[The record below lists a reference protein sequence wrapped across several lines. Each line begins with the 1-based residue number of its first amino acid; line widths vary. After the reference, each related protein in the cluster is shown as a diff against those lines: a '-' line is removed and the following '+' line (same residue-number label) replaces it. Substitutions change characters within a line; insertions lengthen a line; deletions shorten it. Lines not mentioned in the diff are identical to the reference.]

1 VQLDFLS
8 FSFYTTELL
17 EVAKEFPCRSRA
29 ILGQSFY
36 CQDASSIEIYK
47 TQGGWQ
53 LKEMDQFNMH
63 KSLTIIVGNH
73 ATYRLSPCRF

>member
-8 FSFYTTELL
+8 LSFYTTELL

-29 ILGQSFY
+29 VLRQPFY
-36 CQDASSIEIYK
+36 YQDASSIKIYK

-53 LKEMDQFNMH
+53 LKEVDQFYMH
-63 KSLTIIVGNH
+63 KSLTIVAGNH
-73 ATYRLSPCRF
+73 ATYRLSPYRF